1 MKEFSMTTTSTAPK
15 ERPVKT
21 FAAGGVRAAIW
32 ENHIQDPNTNQ
43 TVLLHN
49 TKITRSYKDDKDG
62 TWHEVSHFRAQ
73 DLPKLILVAQEA
85 FKYVSLKPEA
95 GQEDLPV

>member
-1 MKEFSMTTTSTAPK
+1 MTTTSTTSK

-43 TVLLHN
+43 TVILHN
-49 TKITRSYKDDKDG
+49 TKVTRSYKDEKDN
-62 TWHEVSHFRAQ
+62 TWKEVNTFRVQ
-73 DLPKLILVAQEA
+73 DLPKLAMIANLAYE
-85 FKYVSLKPEA
+85 YLTLKPEA
-95 GQEDLPV
+95 GQDDIPV